1 MLSNEHSATLRS
13 IRMNERGVGLVEI
26 MILTALAALTL
37 VMGGGGFIVA
47 AAKQRGKVVTTELA
61 AELRAARHLALIN
74 QQRVRVVF
82 RPETSEIKTELADTP
97 GRIIHRFDFR
107 DRRVVV
113 ESLSNGPAI
122 TFYPSGRTATPTT
135 ITLRDAEQER
145 WQMTVRL

>member
-1 MLSNEHSATLRS
+1 
-13 IRMNERGVGLVEI
+13 MNERGVGLVEI
-26 MILTALAALTL
+26 MIVTALAALTL
-37 VMGGGGFIVA
+37 VIGGGGFIVA

-97 GRIIHRFDFR
+97 GRIIRRFDFR

-135 ITLRDAEQER
+135 ITLRDAEQDR
-145 WQMTVRL
+145 WQMTVSLTGRISILSGL